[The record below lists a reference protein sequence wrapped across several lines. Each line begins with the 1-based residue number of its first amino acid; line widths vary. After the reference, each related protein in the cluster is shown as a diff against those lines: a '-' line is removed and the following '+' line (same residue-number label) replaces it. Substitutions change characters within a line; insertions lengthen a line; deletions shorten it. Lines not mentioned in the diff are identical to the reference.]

1 MDIVIEREVLFKSNM
16 TRLINNVKKTETR
29 LDVFEEKDYSA
40 GNMIDIGKTVGN
52 ICTVLVR

>member
-1 MDIVIEREVLFKSNM
+1 MIEREVLFKSNM
-16 TRLINNVKKTETR
+16 TRLIDNVKKTETR

>member
-29 LDVFEEKDYSA
+29 LDVFEEKDYSS